1 MVIRLKNSFILALLA
16 IFLLGSCHGDYWD
29 LGMGYSFAEHT
40 ICKENE
46 RGVDLVIIDA
56 MVIDFNYNDRYI
68 VVFQNFSSER
78 LNNDTVLF
86 GKEIKYY
93 QQMKQQGR
101 KYWVIDKY
109 KDLVLG
115 PLNKKT
121 YNHITD
127 SLGISELKLDTAKH
141 SH

>member
-1 MVIRLKNSFILALLA
+1 MISDMKYSFLSLLA

-29 LGMGYSFAEHT
+29 LGMGYSFAAYT

-46 RGVDLVIIDA
+46 RGVDMVIIDA

-68 VVFQNFSSER
+68 VVFQNFSSEM

-115 PLNKKT
+115 PFNKKT

-127 SLGISELKLDTAKH
+127 SLGISELKLDTVKLTH
-141 SH
+141 